1 MVSALHYYT
10 TLPVYV
16 GHIKSHVDS
25 KVIDH
30 NLLKKEKD
38 ATTKAVQIILL
49 WSYGEINCWELV
61 INATIQLDT

>member
-1 MVSALHYYT
+1 
-10 TLPVYV
+10 VYV

-38 ATTKAVQIILL
+38 ATAKAVQIILL